1 MRQKILLI
9 DDSKQIHQQVSEMLA
24 GEPVVIEWACD
35 GNAGLDRTVMTR
47 PDLVLLAVEL
57 PELDGFEICRRILA
71 NPVTAGLP
79 VIFLTDQSGTEEV
92 VRGLNMGAID
102 FLTKPIKGPELV
114 SRVRAGLRTSRVIR
128 LLEETV
134 VRNLEEQ
141 AKQAIQVIEER
152 YGMLARVSPVGILH
166 FGPTGQ
172 CLDVNE
178 KWCAV
183 SGLDSKRA
191 AGEGWTGTL
200 HPDDREQ
207 VLATWCEAVRNHT
220 AANQEY
226 RFRHPN
232 GTITWVINQTVPEMS
247 EDGKLRGFV
256 SIVTDITLQ
265 KTVEAALRDSE
276 ETGRRICQ
284 ELERTNAKYAE
295 LCKTA
300 QRFVEDVSHE
310 FRTPLTV
317 VKGYA
322 EAMADGLAG
331 PITGEQKEFLG
342 YVMDRTRDLAQMVDD
357 LLDSSKLRAGNM
369 RVDRKRHRVEEIV
382 FHARSIIT
390 AKVAA
395 NQIDV
400 IEDLAPDLPEI
411 YADVEKSARVLVN
424 FAVNAIKFSPAGG
437 RITIWARSTED
448 GGAEIGV
455 TDQGPGISLEN
466 QNLLFER
473 FRQVGESHNAAN
485 KGFGLGLSIAHD
497 LVALN
502 LGQIRVVSSPGQGS
516 TFSFTLPPNN
526 PHVVLRRYMDYL
538 HLLPKCVGTI
548 GLLSVECRARDGIGE
563 CIRDFLSVSLQ
574 PTDLVLD
581 GPRKNSFRLV
591 GLTNNLGGWVE
602 RMKKAASKFSL
613 RRDAAIAL
621 DPIQIDVLGAWPWPN
636 EQNQAIT
643 RIIEEFSE
651 GELVHAADHCNYR

>member
-1 MRQKILLI
+1 MLQKILLI
-9 DDSKQIHQQVSEMLA
+9 DDSSEIHEQVSAMLA
-24 GEPVVIEWACD
+24 GEPVVIDWARC
-35 GNAGLDRTVMTR
+35 GSAGLSRTVLSR

-57 PELDGFEICRRILA
+57 PEVDGFEVCRRLLA
-71 NPVTAGLP
+71 DPATAGLP
-79 VIFLTDQSGTEEV
+79 IIFLTGQSGTQEIM
-92 VRGLNMGAID
+92 RGLSMGAID

-114 SRVRAGLRTSRVIR
+114 SRVRAGLRTGRVIR

-134 VRNLEEQ
+134 LRNLQEQ

-166 FGPTGQ
+166 FSPTGQ
-172 CLDVNE
+172 CMDVNE

-207 VLATWCEAVRNHT
+207 VLSTWCEAIRNHT

-232 GTITWVINQTVPEMS
+232 GTITWVINQTVPEMT

-265 KTVEAALRDSE
+265 KTVEVALRDSE
-276 ETGRRICQ
+276 ETGRRICE

-322 EAMADGLAG
+322 EAMADGIAG

-342 YVMDRTRDLAQMVDD
+342 YVVDRTRDLAQMVDD

-369 RVDRKRHRVEEIV
+369 RVDRKRHRVDEIV

-395 NQIDV
+395 NQIEV
-400 IEDLAPDLPEI
+400 VEDFEADLPEI

-424 FAVNAIKFSPAGG
+424 LAVNAIKFSPGGG
-437 RITIWARSTED
+437 RITLWARRTDD

-473 FRQVGESHNAAN
+473 FRQVGESQNAST

-526 PHVVLRRYMDYL
+526 SQVVLQRYMDYL
-538 HLLPKCVGTI
+538 RSLPKRVGTI
-548 GLLSVECRARDGIGE
+548 GLLSVECRTIEGIGE

-581 GPRKNSFRLV
+581 GPRANSFLLV

-602 RMKKAASKFSL
+602 RMKKAAAKFSP
-613 RRDAAIAL
+613 RPDSAISP
-621 DPIQIDVLGAWPWPN
+621 DPIRIDVLGAWPWPN
-636 EQNQAIT
+636 EQDQAIA
-643 RIIEEFSE
+643 RVIEEFSE
-651 GELVHAADHCNYR
+651 GELIHA